1 MRKTGR
7 LILEEIIFF
16 SLNVIFFV
24 IMLGFVVSNVN
35 GRPVY
40 EQAYAKQIALMIDE
54 AKPGMTFSLN
64 MRDVVEKYDRELS
77 EIIKIDNNEKK
88 VVVKLGSRGGHSY
101 RFFTQAKIEPK
112 VQEKYN
118 LIINVKK
125 NE

>member
-1 MRKTGR
+1 M
-7 LILEEIIFF
+7 LILGEIIFF
-16 SLNVIFFV
+16 SLNAVFFI
-24 IMLGFVVSNVN
+24 IMLIFVVSNAN
-35 GRPVY
+35 GKPIY

-88 VVVKLGSRGGHSY
+88 VVVKLGSRGGYSY
-101 RFFTQAKIEPK
+101 RFFTQAKIESK

-118 LIINVKK
+118 IIISVKE